1 MGSEMCIRDSFN
13 VVGSGEP
20 ACDVGDGL
28 QLAET
33 YPQKLNMIG
42 KGEDISLLDLYP
54 ADKAAC
60 LSS

>member
-1 MGSEMCIRDSFN
+1 M
-13 VVGSGEP
+13 VGSGEP